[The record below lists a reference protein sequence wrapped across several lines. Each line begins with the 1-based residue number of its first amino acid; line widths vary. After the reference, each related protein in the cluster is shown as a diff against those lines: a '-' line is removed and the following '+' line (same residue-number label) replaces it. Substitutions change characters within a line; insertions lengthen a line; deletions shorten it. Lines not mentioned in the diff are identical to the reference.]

1 MLYVPF
7 YLQQFYSW
15 FYHEWNGN
23 GFKRM
28 EVRNE
33 KSEDKRQCQVEIR
46 LCLRGIY
53 ELRQL
58 VNKFLLTWIIEVFS
72 ETSDFLLL
80 TSEKQIYPLI

>member
-46 LCLRGIY
+46 LCLWKSEMRSQKTKDSAK
-53 ELRQL
+53 LRL
-58 VNKFLLTWIIEVFS
+58 GSV
-72 ETSDFLLL
+72 
-80 TSEKQIYPLI
+80 